1 MAKNVP
7 DPRQAASNAAFG
19 TGSMLKI
26 MESANFKALAK
37 ELPAFMQAGNDTLVA
52 TLGDQRRNLTKE
64 EQAAIVGSKLT
75 TAIRN
80 AALGK
85 WD

>member
-1 MAKNVP
+1 MAKTP
-7 DPRQAASNAAFG
+7 DPRQAASVAAFG
-19 TGSMLKI
+19 TGAMLAI
-26 MESANFKALAK
+26 MENSHFKALAK
-37 ELPAFMQAGNDTLVA
+37 DLEGFMTKGQDTLVA
-52 TLGDQRRNLTKE
+52 TLGDQRRNLTKD

-80 AALGK
+80 AAAGK